1 MPQYLPQPKPISE
14 LIGKAFYDSHSYL
27 RNKVYDE
34 FWEAGGRGSLKSS
47 WAALEQVIGVVADP
61 QANAIA
67 FRKVGDTVSD
77 SIKPTFIWAIRA
89 LAWEPWWHVPKSG
102 HTLTFIPTGQQIL
115 MRGLDDPMKIKS
127 IKPRKGYFKY
137 LWLEEGAEYD
147 SLEEIESV
155 TQSVLRGGPE
165 FVQIVTYNP
174 PVEPK
179 HWINVAALPENR
191 PPNRSVHFSCYTD
204 APPEWLGPKF
214 LQDAETMKRKKPD
227 KYANVYLGKSIG
239 RSEAIIFSGYYR
251 SDTFE
256 VSKRLVPGGAP
267 RYFIGRDEVEGPYF
281 GGDFGFSQDPSTLV
295 KCWRSIDG
303 RRIYIEYAEFGR
315 QIKNNAFPAFYGRVP
330 GSKENMIYADC
341 ARPETIVH
349 IADLGY
355 IISGAE
361 KWKGSIEDGIEWLTD
376 HEIIIHDRCDELLD
390 EAVTYCY
397 KIDRHT
403 KEVTSDI
410 IDKNN
415 HGWDAVRYAFF
426 PLIQQAPKGIMDVD
440 FLAEGASDTVDPE
453 LVHDQYSSEDDFLI

>member
-1 MPQYLPQPKPISE
+1 VFHGFPPFPQK
-14 LIGKAFYDSHSYL
+14 KAERKWH
-27 RNKVYDE
+27 
-34 FWEAGGRGSLKSS
+34 G
-47 WAALEQVIGVVADP
+47 AA
-61 QANAIA
+61 
-67 FRKVGDTVSD
+67 R
-77 SIKPTFIWAIRA
+77 
-89 LAWEPWWHVPKSG
+89 
-102 HTLTFIPTGQQIL
+102 
-115 MRGLDDPMKIKS
+115 
-127 IKPRKGYFKY
+127 
-137 LWLEEGAEYD
+137 
-147 SLEEIESV
+147 
-155 TQSVLRGGPE
+155 
-165 FVQIVTYNP
+165 
-174 PVEPK
+174 
-179 HWINVAALPENR
+179 
-191 PPNRSVHFSCYTD
+191 
-204 APPEWLGPKF
+204 
-214 LQDAETMKRKKPD
+214 
-227 KYANVYLGKSIG
+227 
-239 RSEAIIFSGYYR
+239 
-251 SDTFE
+251 
-256 VSKRLVPGGAP
+256 SKRLVPGGAP

-295 KCWRSIDG
+295 KCWRSIDC

-361 KWKGSIEDGIEWLTD
+361 KWKGSVEDGIEWLTD

-440 FLAEGASDTVDPE
+440 FLA
-453 LVHDQYSSEDDFLI
+453 